1 MSQEAILDQQYW
13 EQRYRQQQTG
23 WDVGAIT
30 PPLKAY
36 VDQLP
41 TKDLKI
47 LIPGGGNGY
56 EAEYLHQQGFT
67 QVYLLDIAAAP
78 LQNFRERVPTFP
90 AEHLLQEDF
99 YTLSQ
104 SSFDLVIEQTFFC
117 ALPRSLRGAYARQ
130 MFEILKP
137 AGKLAGV
144 LFSEEFTAPGP
155 PFGGRSAEYQAY
167 FEPYFK
173 FLHFEPCYNSVKPRQ
188 GKELF
193 IELERRERPQFI
205 A

>member
-1 MSQEAILDQQYW
+1 MSQEANLDQDYW

-41 TKDLKI
+41 DKSLKI

-56 EAEYLHQQGFT
+56 EAEYLHLQGFT
-67 QVYLLDIAAAP
+67 QVYLLDIAADP
-78 LQNFRERVPTFP
+78 LRHFRERVPSFP
-90 AEHLLQEDF
+90 EEHLMQEDF
-99 YTLSQ
+99 FALQ
-104 SSFDLVIEQTFFC
+104 HRSFDLVLEQTFFC
-117 ALPRSLRGAYARQ
+117 ALPRSMRPAYARQ
-130 MFEILKP
+130 VFEVLKP
-137 AGKLAGV
+137 EGKLAGV
-144 LFSEEFTAPGP
+144 LFSLEFNAPGP
-155 PFGGRSAEYQAY
+155 PFGGSAAEYQAY
-167 FEPYFK
+167 FEPYFR

-188 GKELF
+188 GSELF
-193 IELERRERPQFI
+193 LELERRERPQFI